1 MSDNKELLHF
11 LEKSKTQFHA
21 IHEIK
26 QILDTNNYVELKEQD
41 RWDLKKGGKYYTTR
55 NGSAIIA
62 FQVGEQIDD
71 LHFQVSAAHSDS
83 PTWKVK
89 EHAQLK
95 AGPYVQL
102 NTEGY
107 GGMLIAPWF
116 DRPLSLAGR
125 VLVKEGNKVVS
136 KLVDIDRDLLIIPNV
151 AIHLNREANN
161 GYKYNNQIDLMP
173 LLAMDN
179 KDDAMY
185 LKMIAQAA
193 GVKVEDVVSH
203 DMYLYNRTKPTTF
216 GYDNEFIASGKIDNL
231 QSAFTTLQGFIA
243 GKNDQAINVY
253 SVFDN
258 EEVGSATR
266 MGAGG
271 TLLYDVLQR
280 VVTNLGYTSEDYYQ
294 AVAKSFMLSVDN
306 GHAIHPNHPEFS
318 DKNNHPVLNGGVVI
332 KYNANQKY
340 TTDGL
345 SAAAFMSLCKEN
357 NIPYQPYANRS
368 DMPGGST
375 LGSIS
380 STNVGMLAVDLGL
393 AQLAMHSS
401 YESAGAKDP
410 QHMIDACKAFF
421 STNMIVSDEGVQVG

>member
-21 IHEIK
+21 IYEIK

-306 GHAIHPNHPEFS
+306 GHAIHPNHPELS
-318 DKNNHPVLNGGVVI
+318 DKTNHPVLNGGVVI